1 MASSESSAPSV
12 VGSIIIPSKA
22 KILISIL
29 ATRHIVPP
37 IDRLFAIKNI
47 YYIIYKLHNICFK
60 NSNTKGELMRIIK
73 IICSIVVGCLIGFEF
88 CYYVASEFMAI
99 YFPNQEL
106 LYYMVLLAT
115 MLFCIIIINIILLK
129 KINKTLFYFLSIT
142 YFCLLFMVLF
152 YRQTLDSKFI
162 LNPLTS
168 VYELKNPE
176 MILQSFLN
184 LIAFIPLGY
193 YFKNLS
199 NKYTFF
205 ISLIISLLIE
215 LIQGVFKLGYFDTFD
230 IILYMLGIQIGY
242 YFFKKFDI
250 FY

>member
-1 MASSESSAPSV
+1 
-12 VGSIIIPSKA
+12 
-22 KILISIL
+22 
-29 ATRHIVPP
+29 
-37 IDRLFAIKNI
+37 
-47 YYIIYKLHNICFK
+47 
-60 NSNTKGELMRIIK
+60 MRIIK

-162 LNPLTS
+162 LNPLTG